1 MRAVPAAPGSTTAQ
15 VSAEQLVAMAVVAA
29 EIAAATPRLEVYPRG
44 LDAGRAVRLASGALS
59 GVAQLTPAQV
69 AERVA
74 ARFPEAAALDAIS
87 AAGPVVLLLNAG
99 ILARYDPSLSL
110 LDSLR
115 EQVTHAGAD
124 APVRTVWLLVPW
136 HDAEAVPRLDDAAV
150 PIFGPQWLALR
161 EDWLIRREGR
171 VADGVA

>member
-1 MRAVPAAPGSTTAQ
+1 MKPLDVERELLTAMRAFADAHGVDWGTVLAADVADRSSTNWTRLMRV
-15 VSAEQLVAMAVVAA
+15 VSA
-29 EIAAATPRLEVYPRG
+29 
-44 LDAGRAVRLASGALS
+44 ALPM
-59 GVAQLTPAQV
+59 L
-69 AERVA
+69 R
-74 ARFPEAAALDAIS
+74 DAIS
-87 AAGPVVLLLNAG
+87 AAGPAVLLLNAG